1 MASSRRHR
9 RHPRRAATWMT
20 IESAD
25 EAKAVNAEVDTVTTT
40 TAMADA
46 VDATAATATTDLD
59 LDLARDSAVEAIENA
74 DAIVRAPA
82 RGLATD
88 AISATAE
95 ITVSC
100 CNIFRFF
107 FLTSLL
113 LNKNRNCLKTTVFD
127 ARVPRRRRTR
137 AIDTQRY
144 VLSLAR
150 PVVFIREFRRRP
162 VTRIESIVSTK
173 PVVMLQ
179 EKVKGLIPTPF
190 AARRS
195 GDGRRRLRLSHTDR

>member
-1 MASSRRHR
+1 V
-9 RHPRRAATWMT
+9 T
-20 IESAD
+20 I
-25 EAKAVNAEVDTVTTT
+25 T
-40 TAMADA
+40 TATADA

-107 FLTSLL
+107 FPHVVVIEQKQKLFENHSV
-113 LNKNRNCLKTTVFD
+113 RR
-127 ARVPRRRRTR
+127 ARPPRRRRTR

>member
-1 MASSRRHR
+1 
-9 RHPRRAATWMT
+9 MT

-25 EAKAVNAEVDTVTTT
+25 EAKAVNAEVDTVTIT
-40 TAMADA
+40 TATADA

-127 ARVPRRRRTR
+127 ARAPPRRRRTR